1 MNVIAAM
8 SFDSFFVFYRL
19 WQVVEVSTSIS
30 INYGGVAATVGNV
43 TCYQPSDYYNYV
55 VAKQYVKGIFF
66 FTFCL
71 AGFCVLRLKF
81 IGSGELW
88 RNNKD
93 LKET

>member
-8 SFDSFFVFYRL
+8 SFDSFFFVFYRL

-30 INYGGVAATVGNV
+30 INYGGVATTVGNV

-71 AGFCVLRLKF
+71 AGFVLC
-81 IGSGELW
+81 G
-88 RNNKD
+88 
-93 LKET
+93 